1 MAEGDSIEQ
10 KSEAST
16 AEVAQENGPKTKKRK
31 PRSATNLSSKD
42 TTCKVYLLDGTE
54 FESQV
59 NRRTKAGDLFDRIC
73 EHLNLLEKDYF
84 GLSYRDHEDS
94 RNWLNLDKRIGKQ
107 IQNLPWIFNFE
118 VKFYPPDPT
127 QLQEDITRYHLC
139 LQIRNDI
146 LNGRLPCSFVTH
158 AMLGSYLAQ
167 SELGDYEPEE
177 HGSNYLSEFR
187 FAPNQ
192 THELEEKVCELHKQH
207 RGQTSAESEIQYL
220 ENAKKLAMY
229 GVDLHHAKDSAG
241 VDIMMGVCASGL
253 LVYRD
258 RLRINRFAW
267 PKILKISYKRNNF
280 YIKIRPGE
288 FEQYESTI
296 GFKLANHKA
305 AKRLWKTCVEHH
317 TFFRLMSPEPPPKQ
331 KLFLPR
337 FGSKFRYSGKTFYQT
352 RIDSERIDRPPLNF
366 QRTLSNRR
374 LTTRSMDGGATRVYD
389 SDRSSRDEK
398 VRSGTGIS
406 STTATTPES
415 IGGKTPSLLSDG
427 EESER
432 RHRRPIGGVAVL
444 PPMEMR
450 RIEEQRKSPIDR
462 PMSRSPVI
470 PEESKYNDERSPS
483 KTSPSKISATS
494 PKTKVTP
501 TKREEFLNETNKLV
515 SESPLTSTPKGRQSQ
530 QSFDLKPA
538 GSAFVKEYTYT
549 EDEADLRRPYSPRD
563 HGFTYM
569 ERRSGADI
577 SPIGKD
583 ELPSPT
589 GKRMT
594 ALAFTYK
601 PPDKEKST
609 DRQQPVASEW
619 SKSPPQTQTKVKT
632 EVPSKESTATDRTK
646 MQTRDR
652 VMAQTVA
659 PKQSKLPVKSSPTL
673 VVLESDLRKSKDKSG
688 IPMKSKTTSQ
698 TSPKSVETGR
708 TSRQSKDSKLDSS
721 SSASSVSSG
730 SSMDEYEKETVKH
743 DPTIT
748 ATPVK
753 TVPKTSRTE
762 RTSPDKSRII
772 SSQLSGPKI
781 THASRKRVVT
791 NADGTVEEMEEVL
804 EPDMIGSLSASKPIH
819 DKSKRT
825 QRSPQ
830 TGYPNVRE
838 TSKTASSSISSVSKK
853 QTSGEEF
860 GHEKGIHSTKKTSTT
875 IEEEKSLSK
884 HISQNTRLVSGTLDD
899 VAPIVKTEK
908 IKYSPSAQQSPLPT
922 KSVPVIATETRK
934 VAYTETRPTAKQT
947 QDSHSPALNLSTATP
962 PPPPQFANDNST
974 GTSPTNGVAAPVGDV
989 VSSQTISSKTRT
1001 VETITYKMEKDGVVE
1016 TRVEQ
1021 KITIQSD
1028 GDPIDHDRALA
1039 DAIQEATMM
1048 NPDMT
1053 VEKIEIQ
1060 QQSSIQ

>member
-1 MAEGDSIEQ
+1 
-10 KSEAST
+10 
-16 AEVAQENGPKTKKRK
+16 
-31 PRSATNLSSKD
+31 
-42 TTCKVYLLDGTE
+42 
-54 FESQV
+54 
-59 NRRTKAGDLFDRIC
+59 
-73 EHLNLLEKDYF
+73 
-84 GLSYRDHEDS
+84 
-94 RNWLNLDKRIGKQ
+94 
-107 IQNLPWIFNFE
+107 
-118 VKFYPPDPT
+118 
-127 QLQEDITRYHLC
+127 
-139 LQIRNDI
+139 
-146 LNGRLPCSFVTH
+146 
-158 AMLGSYLAQ
+158 
-167 SELGDYEPEE
+167 
-177 HGSNYLSEFR
+177 
-187 FAPNQ
+187 
-192 THELEEKVCELHKQH
+192 
-207 RGQTSAESEIQYL
+207 
-220 ENAKKLAMY
+220 
-229 GVDLHHAKDSAG
+229 
-241 VDIMMGVCASGL
+241 
-253 LVYRD
+253 
-258 RLRINRFAW
+258 
-267 PKILKISYKRNNF
+267 
-280 YIKIRPGE
+280 
-288 FEQYESTI
+288 
-296 GFKLANHKA
+296 
-305 AKRLWKTCVEHH
+305 
-317 TFFRLMSPEPPPKQ
+317 MSPEPPPKQ

-374 LTTRSMDGGATRVYD
+374 LTTRSMDGAFGYERYRTPVELRPDESKSRTISGQRVYD

-415 IGGKTPSLLSDG
+415 IGGKTPSLDSGG
-427 EESER
+427 EETER

-450 RIEEQRKSPIDR
+450 RIEEQRRSPIERPLSKSPAIPEESKYNEERSPTKHTYSKTSATSPKSKVTPTKREEFLNETNKLVRSGTGISSTTATTPESIGGKTPSLDSGGEETERRHRR
-462 PMSRSPVI
+462 PIGGVAVLPPMEMRRIEEQRRSPIERPLSKSPVI
-470 PEESKYNDERSPS
+470 PEESKYNEERSPTKHTYS
-483 KTSPSKISATS
+483 KTSATS
-494 PKTKVTP
+494 PKSKVTP

-515 SESPLTSTPKGRQSQ
+515 SESPLTSTPKGRPTQ

-538 GSAFVKEYTYT
+538 GNAFVKEYTYT
-549 EDEADLRRPYSPRD
+549 EDDTDLRRPYSPREY
-563 HGFTYM
+563 GFTYSTD
-569 ERRSGADI
+569 RKSGADI

-589 GKRMT
+589 GKRLT
-594 ALAFTYK
+594 GLAFTYK
-601 PPDKEKST
+601 PPEKEKPS
-609 DRQQPVASEW
+609 DRPAVSEW
-619 SKSPPQTQTKVKT
+619 SKSPPQTKVKT
-632 EVPSKESTATDRTK
+632 EVPSKESTAIDRTK
-646 MQTRDR
+646 AQTRDKQ
-652 VMAQTVA
+652 VIGQTVA
-659 PKQSKLPVKSSPTL
+659 PKQSKLPVKASPTL
-673 VVLESDLRKSKDKSG
+673 VVLESETSDKRKSKDKSG
-688 IPMKSKTTSQ
+688 IPLKSQQQRTVSQ

-721 SSASSVSSG
+721 SSEGSVSSG
-730 SSMDEYEKETVKH
+730 SSMDVYEKETVKH

-753 TVPKTSRTE
+753 TVTKADKSGA
-762 RTSPDKSRII
+762 DKSRIV

-804 EPDMIGSLSASKPIH
+804 EPDMIGSLSTSKPIH
-819 DKSKRT
+819 DKTKRT

-860 GHEKGIHSTKKTSTT
+860 GHERGGIHSTKKTSTT
-875 IEEEKSLSK
+875 VEEEKSLSK
-884 HISQNTRLVSGTLDD
+884 HISQNTRLVSGTVDE

-947 QDSHSPALNLSTATP
+947 QDSHTSPSALNLSTATP
-962 PPPPQFANDNST
+962 PPPPQFANDNSA

-989 VSSQTISSKTRT
+989 VSSQTVSSKTRT